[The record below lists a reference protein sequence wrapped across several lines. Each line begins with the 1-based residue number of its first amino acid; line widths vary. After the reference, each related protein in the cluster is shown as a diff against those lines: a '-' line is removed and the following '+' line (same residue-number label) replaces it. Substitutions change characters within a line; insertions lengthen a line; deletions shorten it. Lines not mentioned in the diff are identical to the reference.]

1 MAAGAAAG
9 LAGRADASAR
19 PAPPPTVPALG
30 DDFLW
35 GVAMNGFQNEGHT
48 PDSNQFRF
56 MMQRTVELPD
66 HPDSVDFFTHY
77 PADIGLAGGLGAR
90 VFSTTIEWARVQPR
104 PGEWD
109 EAGFGFYDRVLDV
122 LAVQGIRPMLVLN
135 QWVHP
140 GWAADRG
147 GWRNPG
153 MVADW
158 LANARTV
165 VRRYADRNPL
175 WVTFGEVG
183 NYVKYEWEDGALD
196 IAEMPVMHERLAQ
209 AHNEIYDYIHQVQ
222 PGAMVGVSVPFSAGL
237 TESVYNLPVI
247 DRIAGRLDFIGIVQA
262 YTFTPGSLL
271 AQSPLQLSSPVGHL
285 IQPESIYYALDFYAR
300 RFPGTPLYVT
310 GNGMFL
316 IDGQA
321 RADGYTSADH
331 LRDTAYWLQ
340 RAKADGI
347 DVIGY
352 NRWGLT
358 DTFEWGT
365 YALRFGLYSVDVR
378 TDPTLTRHP
387 TPAVDAYRT
396 LIRDGGVP
404 TDYRPVRALVDCN
417 LAETPVSCTD
427 PVTVPR

>member
-1 MAAGAAAG
+1 MAAGVAAG
-9 LAGRADASAR
+9 LGGAGVARAR
-19 PAPPPTVPALG
+19 PAPPPTVAPLG
-30 DDFLW
+30 EDFLW
-35 GVAMNGFQNEGHT
+35 GVSMTGFQSEGHA

-56 MMQRTVELPD
+56 MMKYDAELRER
-66 HPDSVDFFTHY
+66 PDSVDFHTRY
-77 PADIGLAGGLGAR
+77 PEDVGLAGGLGVR

-109 EAGFGFYDRVLDV
+109 EAGFAFYDRVLDA
-122 LAVQGIRPMLVLN
+122 LAAQGIRPMLVLS

-153 MVADW
+153 MVEDW
-158 LANARTV
+158 LANARKV
-165 VRRYADRNPL
+165 VERYASWDPL
-175 WVTFGEVG
+175 WITFGEVG

-196 IAEMPVMHERLAQ
+196 IAEMPVMHERLAR
-209 AHNEIYDYIHQVQ
+209 AHNAIYDHIHQVQ
-222 PGAMVGVSVPFSAGL
+222 PGARVGMSVPFSAGL
-237 TESVYNLPVI
+237 TESVYNLPVV
-247 DRIAGRLDFIGIVQA
+247 DRIADRLDYLGIVQA
-262 YTFTPGSLL
+262 YTFTPQSLL
-271 AQSPLQLSSPVGHL
+271 AQSPLRWSSPVEHL
-285 IQPESIYYALDFYAR
+285 VQPESIYYALDFYAR
-300 RFPGTPLYVT
+300 RYPGKPLYVT

-316 IDGQA
+316 IDGQP
-321 RADGYTSADH
+321 RADGYSPADQ

-340 RAKADGI
+340 RARADGI

-378 TDPTLTRHP
+378 TDPALTRRA
-387 TPAVDAYRT
+387 TPAADAYRG

-404 TDYRPVRALVDCN
+404 ADYRPVRALVDCN

-427 PVTVPR
+427 PLTVPR